1 MTTMTTLAQVD
12 LGNSVENMITATVE
26 FVPKLLGFLAILV
39 IGYFVAKAI
48 AKVLD
53 KVLDRV
59 GFDRAVERGGVKKAL
74 DRSKY
79 DASDILSKIV
89 FYTLFLFVLQM
100 AFGVFGEN
108 PISELLFGV
117 IAFLPKVFV
126 AIIIVVVSAAIAAA
140 VREVVDA
147 ALGGLS
153 YGRLLGNVASA
164 AILAVG
170 VFAALN
176 QIEIAPE
183 IVNGLFYALLAV
195 VAGSAI
201 VAIGGGGIQPMRRY
215 WEQTMA
221 RVEEEAPRVKQEAQG
236 AGEDIRQRAEERK
249 QQAKGDVSDEGR
261 TVRLPEQTATRGS
274 RDMR

>member
-1 MTTMTTLAQVD
+1 MTTLAQVD
-12 LGNSVENMITATVE
+12 LGNSVENMVTATVE

-153 YGRLLGNVASA
+153 YGRLLGNVASG